1 MGRVFSTT
9 PLFPDQASRL
19 VDAGHDLRRPA
30 SQGPIQRGDL
40 LRGVADAEALLCLLS
55 DRVDEEIL
63 RAGKRLRIV
72 ANVAVGYENIA
83 VAAARRLG
91 IAVTNT
97 PDVLTEATAD
107 HAFALLLAA
116 ARRIPEA
123 DDAVRAGRFPVWRL
137 EQPLLGL
144 DVHGKS
150 LGIVGMGR
158 IGAAVARR
166 ARLGFG
172 MRILYHSRSPHEEV
186 ERDLDAERVS
196 FDRLLAES
204 DFVSVHVPGTKETQ
218 HLIDARAF
226 ARMKPTAIL
235 VNTSRGSAVDE
246 AALADALEAGRIAGA
261 ALDVFE
267 KEPAVHAKL
276 LHLTER
282 VVFAPHLGSATLET
296 RRGMVR
302 LAVDNVLAVLAGEA
316 PITPV

>member
-1 MGRVFSTT
+1 
-9 PLFPDQASRL
+9 
-19 VDAGHDLRRPA
+19 
-30 SQGPIQRGDL
+30 
-40 LRGVADAEALLCLLS
+40 
-55 DRVDEEIL
+55 
-63 RAGKRLRIV
+63 
-72 ANVAVGYENIA
+72 
-83 VAAARRLG
+83 
-91 IAVTNT
+91 
-97 PDVLTEATAD
+97 
-107 HAFALLLAA
+107 
-116 ARRIPEA
+116 
-123 DDAVRAGRFPVWRL
+123 
-137 EQPLLGL
+137 
-144 DVHGKS
+144 
-150 LGIVGMGR
+150 MGR

-226 ARMKPTAIL
+226 ARMKSTAIL